1 VSADTQQREQ
11 AAMDAVID
19 RLINDFAGEHDD
31 REITQVIGATYQQF
45 ETAPI
50 RDFVPIL
57 VERYTREELST
68 TT

>member
-1 VSADTQQREQ
+1 MVGVDFNLKTRVEVEEELKQVTA
-11 AAMDAVID
+11 
-19 RLINDFAGEHDD
+19 FAGEHDD